1 MAGKHDVYIVNVG
14 GEYRVR
20 PAVAAVEKTLK
31 IRNVTSEP
39 AVLMFPPGTILE
51 GDLQTVQP
59 LQKNVTF
66 TIAPTAKDTV
76 SYTVALAKN
85 SELIPAKGE
94 SGPTLI
100 IDP

>member
-31 IRNVTSEP
+31 IRNVTAEP
-39 AVLMFPPGTILE
+39 AVLMFPPNIIVE
-51 GDLQTVQP
+51 GDVQTLQPREKKTFNIVATAQDAVAYSVFVS
-59 LQKNVTF
+59 KNGEAI
-66 TIAPTAKDTV
+66 IAT
-76 SYTVALAKN
+76 
-85 SELIPAKGE
+85 GE
-94 SGPTLI
+94 SGPRLI